1 MHVTLIEFLLL
12 LAVAGVCGAIGQSIA
27 GLSKGGCIGA
37 IAVGFVGALLGAAIS
52 RWLHL
57 PDVLSVSVG
66 RVSFPIVW
74 SIAGSALFVAVL
86 GFLQRRSD

>member
-1 MHVTLIEFLLL
+1 
-12 LAVAGVCGAIGQSIA
+12 
-27 GLSKGGCIGA
+27 
-37 IAVGFVGALLGAAIS
+37 
-52 RWLHL
+52 
-57 PDVLSVSVG
+57 VLSVSVG